1 MRTFRKNYVMN
12 QLALFLLSFSSFCA
26 IAQDTKTLR
35 SIYDLAL
42 SESEAYENLR
52 ELCKDIGPRLS
63 GSEQADSAV
72 IWGEKILKKL
82 NLDTVY
88 LQEIMVPHWERGR
101 KERAYFYNEKGRNM
115 LDVCALGGSVATDM
129 NQFINGD
136 VIEVNSLEQVNL
148 MEDSLVN
155 GKIIFYNRPMDP
167 KIISTFSAY
176 GSCVD
181 QRYSGAI
188 EAAKKGAIAVIV
200 RSMNVRQDDFPHTG
214 SMGYEENTDS
224 IPAFAI
230 STNGANY
237 LSTNIA
243 KYGSLKLNL
252 KSSCK
257 TYPDKRSHNVIGEIK
272 GSQYPNEFITVGGH
286 LDSWD
291 LGEGAHDD
299 GAGVVQS
306 IEVVHLFNLMNIR
319 PKHSLR
325 LVLFM
330 NEENGNRG
338 GKTYAEKTAAKNE
351 KHLMAMESDRGGF
364 SPRGFSVNG
373 TEDQLQKI
381 QQWRNLFEP
390 YGIHEFQMGFAG
402 VDINPLEDGTICLIG
417 LSPDSQRYFDHH
429 HSDND
434 IFEEVNRR
442 ELVLGAAGMT
452 SLIYLIDKYWTL

>member
-1 MRTFRKNYVMN
+1 MRTFEKIPHMKK
-12 QLALFLLSFSSFCA
+12 LILLLISFSSFCA
-26 IAQDTKTLR
+26 IAQDKNTLR

-42 SESEAYENLR
+42 TESEAYENLR
-52 ELCKDIGPRLS
+52 ELCKKIGPRLS

-72 IWGEKILKKL
+72 VWGEKILNKL
-82 NLDTVY
+82 DLDSVY

-101 KERAYFYNEKGRNM
+101 KERAYFYNEKGKNM
-115 LDVCALGGSVATDM
+115 LDVCALGGSVSTGM
-129 NQFINGD
+129 KEFIKGN
-136 VIEVNSLEQVNL
+136 VIEVTSLDQVNL

-167 KIISTFSAY
+167 KKISTFSAY

-200 RSMNVRQDDFPHTG
+200 RSMNVRLDDFPHTG

-237 LSTNIA
+237 LSANIA
-243 KYGSLKLNL
+243 KYGTLELSLKSFC
-252 KSSCK
+252 KS
-257 TYPDKRSHNVIGEIK
+257 YPDKISYNVIGEIK
-272 GSQYPNEFITVGGH
+272 GSEFPDEFITVGGH

-299 GAGVVQS
+299 GAGVTQS
-306 IEVVHLFNLMNIR
+306 IEVLHLFNLMNMR

-325 LVLFM
+325 VVLFM

-338 GKTYAEKTAAKNE
+338 GESYAEKAATKNE
-351 KHLMAMESDRGGF
+351 KHLMALESDRGGF

-373 TEDQLQKI
+373 TENQLQKI
-381 QQWRNLFEP
+381 QKWAELFEP

-402 VDINPLEDGTICLIG
+402 VDINPLKDGVICLIG

-434 IFEEVNRR
+434 VFEEVNRR
-442 ELVLGAAGMT
+442 ELVLGAASMT